1 MSYIPSKGLKERK
14 SIKRNRMN
22 SLQKKKKK
30 LDKIS
35 IRRMKMYKIEPREI
49 FGIKITKIMSH
60 RPSNPKHSSIYIFS
74 SLDRNK
80 IEPERYSSPY
90 WITPCLLL

>member
-30 LDKIS
+30 EEIGQNF
-35 IRRMKMYKIEPREI
+35 YKEDE
-49 FGIKITKIMSH
+49 
-60 RPSNPKHSSIYIFS
+60 NV
-74 SLDRNK
+74 
-80 IEPERYSSPY
+80 
-90 WITPCLLL
+90 